1 MEHNF
6 LRTLI
11 RSVVRHTTV
20 MGYIRVI
27 YYTGPL
33 FVFIYSTYSFC
44 IVTCNLINKNVV
56 TMFRRGVL
64 TVSYTKSSKAVTAQD
79 LTFTLGITRVFCKS
93 FKLIKRLKT
102 FCLRNWSK
110 FPPKNNHLRIV
121 VVESTDSSKEQIAI

>member
-1 MEHNF
+1 MVHNF
-6 LRTLI
+6 LRALI

-33 FVFIYSTYSFC
+33 FVFIYSTYNFC

-56 TMFRRGVL
+56 TMPRRGVL
-64 TVSYTKSSKAVTAQD
+64 TVSYTKSNKAVTAQD

-93 FKLIKRLKT
+93 FKLIKWMKT
-102 FCLRNWSK
+102 FCLRIWSK
-110 FPPKNNHLRIV
+110 FPPKNNHFRIV
-121 VVESTDSSKEQIAI
+121 VVESTDSSKERIAI

>member
-1 MEHNF
+1 
-6 LRTLI
+6 
-11 RSVVRHTTV
+11 
-20 MGYIRVI
+20 
-27 YYTGPL
+27 
-33 FVFIYSTYSFC
+33 
-44 IVTCNLINKNVV
+44 
-56 TMFRRGVL
+56 MFRRGVL

-121 VVESTDSSKEQIAI
+121 VVESTDSSKERIAI